1 MEIKKLSALHL
12 LLSNSQF
19 VIPTFQR
26 QYRWGLVQLEQF
38 IEALEIIRKKDIDE
52 YFIGSIIFSE
62 RPSKLIV
69 LDGQQRLTTMFI
81 YTVAFSNFYKKHNS
95 LLWDENNLFNLDNK
109 IRFINNKIKLESLD
123 DDKIFLSQ
131 LFNNEINELANN
143 KIAKAYIFFINYFQK
158 NISSIDELNFLNL
171 FNKLSIAFIKIADSK
186 MDQLTFESINSTGKA
201 LSLTDLVR
209 NFILMGYKDPVTQH
223 LIKTEKWDIWS
234 KLLGEKMDDFLIKL
248 VTIWSGKQPSVNSQ
262 KDGEK
267 MQNNYR
273 EIYDLFKKYSY
284 EKFKNNYDNLIFDIH
299 LYVTSYLII
308 LKGKFEGIF
317 SKKFERDTINLKS
330 FNSFNITGYLQIYLV
345 KKMLME
351 SISNEELE
359 RYTNLI
365 ANFYIRRIVLLPSS
379 GTKDIQRKFPL
390 IVKKLRDNEDVYRSC
405 INYESILKKELFTSN
420 SENQNAENNYEI
432 LKQNKLYDFSDLS
445 LTKELISKYY
455 LDKSNFN
462 YNNKSDELYE
472 DFLLFKSLTNG
483 IIKNKIISSSE
494 KKDLGLVEPE
504 QVIKIERMI
513 GSFFVFDEKP
523 KKGQKYEN
531 NIPLL
536 TLNYLKNSM
545 KYEDIV
551 KIDKNLFENRSNKI
565 IEHFLEQYPYPEEE

>member
-1 MEIKKLSALHL
+1 MEIKKMSATQL
-12 LLSNSQF
+12 LLSNLQF

-26 QYRWGLVQLEQF
+26 QYRWGLTQLEQF
-38 IEALEIIRKKDIDE
+38 MESLEIIQNKGVEE
-52 YFIGSIIFSE
+52 YFIGSIIVSE

-81 YTVAFSNFYKKHNS
+81 YTVAFSNFYKNHNS
-95 LLWDENNLFNLDNK
+95 LLWAENNLADFDNK

-123 DDKIFLSQ
+123 DDKIFLFQ
-131 LFNNEINELANN
+131 LFNNEINELADN
-143 KIAKAYIFFINYFQK
+143 KIAKAYNFFLNYFQK
-158 NISSIDELNFLNL
+158 NISFIESLNFLNL
-171 FNKLSIAFIKIADSK
+171 FNKLSIAFIKISDPK
-186 MDQLTFESINSTGKA
+186 MEQLTFESINSTGKP

-209 NFILMGYKDPVTQH
+209 NFILMGYEDPIVQH
-223 LIKTEKWDIWS
+223 SIKTKKWDIWS
-234 KLLGEKMDDFLIKL
+234 RSLGEKMDDFLIKL
-248 VTIWSGKQPSVNSQ
+248 VTIWSGKQPSVNLQ

-284 EKFKNNYDNLIFDIH
+284 ENFKDNYDNLIIDMD
-299 LYVTSYLII
+299 LYVVSYLII
-308 LKGKFEGIF
+308 LKGKFEGLL
-317 SKKFERDTINLKS
+317 SKKFERDTINLKV

-351 SISNEELE
+351 SISKEELE
-359 RYTNLI
+359 EYTNLI
-365 ANFYIRRIVLLPSS
+365 ANFYIRRIALLPSS
-379 GTKDIQRKFPL
+379 KTKDIQRKFPS
-390 IVKKLRDNEDVYRSC
+390 IVKKLRDNEEVYRSC
-405 INYESILKKELFTSN
+405 INYKSILKKELFTSN
-420 SENQNAENNYEI
+420 SENQNAEVNYEI

-445 LTKELISKYY
+445 LKKELVSKYY
-455 LDKSNFN
+455 LDKKTFN
-462 YNNKSDELYE
+462 YNNNFDKLYE
-472 DFLLFKSLTNG
+472 DFLLFRSSTNG
-483 IIKNKIISSSE
+483 IIKNKTISSSE

-504 QVIKIERMI
+504 QVTKIERMI
-513 GSFFVFDEKP
+513 GNFFVFDEKP

-565 IEHFLEQYPYPEEE
+565 IKHFLEQYPYPEEE